1 MTQFPGSQ
9 QKSNSPQQSGAKAA
23 ERPSTSPLLLAA
35 LTAERAALL
44 NFVALLEREQG
55 MLVEN
60 QTSQLLELS
69 EQKSTDAFSLNK
81 LVETRRALV
90 HKNIP
95 QLTAASASSTQ
106 PGTRHPGSFAA
117 DAIHAWLEVHNP
129 DGWAVW
135 KEVIVLAERARQ
147 LNQTNGELIQ
157 MKLRH
162 NQQSLSV
169 LSNAVNKA
177 NLYGP
182 NGQTSF
188 SPGSGRSLGSG

>member
-1 MTQFPGSQ
+1 MQ
-9 QKSNSPQQSGAKAA
+9 SPAH
-23 ERPSTSPLLLAA
+23 PLQAQLLAA
-35 LTAERAALL
+35 LTTERAALL

-60 QTSQLLELS
+60 QTGQLFELS
-69 EQKSTDAFSLNK
+69 EQKSSDAFSLNK
-81 LVETRRALV
+81 LAETRRALLQ
-90 HKNIP
+90 KNIP
-95 QLTAASASSTQ
+95 QLTV
-106 PGTRHPGSFAA
+106 
-117 DAIHAWLEVHNP
+117 DAIYAWLETCSP
-129 DGWAVW
+129 DGLAVW
-135 KEVIVLAERARQ
+135 KEVTALAKRAQQ

-162 NQQSLSV
+162 NQQSLTV

-188 SPGSGRSLGSG
+188 SAGSGRSLGSG